1 MPSARSGPLHTS
13 TTTTRRN
20 GSAASS
26 VSGVTVGSARPVTT
40 RPCSAA
46 AWHIFGGMNEPNL
59 GDLLRLPVHGPG
71 PSFSELLKHT
81 APEKLP
87 QRIEGTIQ
95 APEGT
100 TVLALRFG
108 DGVIVAGDRRATEGF
123 QIAHRSIE
131 KVFAADDLSAV
142 AFAGTAGPALE
153 MVRLFQTELEHY
165 EKVEGERLSLEGKA
179 NKLSQM
185 IRANLPAAMQGLAV
199 VPLFAGYDEARG
211 EGRIFKYDIT
221 GGRYEEDDYHATGS
235 GGKDARSSLKKRFKP
250 DLSRD
255 EALKVAI
262 EALFDAADEDVGTG
276 GPDLMRGI
284 FPTAVAIT
292 EQGTVEIQEDEIQSL
307 FEELIAERREQMVMP
322 GTHTVDVRRA
332 PQEESE

>member
-1 MPSARSGPLHTS
+1 MTPDDFAPT
-13 TTTTRRN
+13 
-20 GSAASS
+20 
-26 VSGVTVGSARPVTT
+26 
-40 RPCSAA
+40 
-46 AWHIFGGMNEPNL
+46 
-59 GDLLRLPVHGPG
+59 DLLRIPVYGPG
-71 PSFSELLKHT
+71 SSFSDVLKATTPELLPP
-81 APEKLP
+81 PEADRQLHV
-87 QRIEGTIQ
+87 
-95 APEGT
+95 PEGT

-131 KVFAADDLSAV
+131 KVFAADDMSAV
-142 AFAGTAGPALE
+142 AIAGAAGPAVE

-199 VPLFAGYDEARG
+199 VPLFAGYDEARS

-235 GGKDARSSLKKRFKP
+235 GGKDARSSLKKRFRT

-255 EALKVAI
+255 EAVKIAI

-284 FPTAVAIT
+284 FPTVAAIT
-292 EQGTVEIQEDEIQSL
+292 SGGLVEIAEPDIQRL
-307 FEELIAERREQMVMP
+307 FEELISERRDRMVLP
-322 GTHTVDVRRA
+322 ETHTVDVRR
-332 PQEESE
+332 PEQES

>member
-1 MPSARSGPLHTS
+1 MIPDERAL
-13 TTTTRRN
+13 
-20 GSAASS
+20 A
-26 VSGVTVGSARPVTT
+26 
-40 RPCSAA
+40 
-46 AWHIFGGMNEPNL
+46 
-59 GDLLRLPVHGPG
+59 DLLRMPVNGPG
-71 PSFSELLKHT
+71 SSFSEVLKTRTPELLPP
-81 APEKLP
+81 AEADGPL
-87 QRIEGTIQ
+87 RI
-95 APEGT
+95 PEGT
-100 TVLALRFG
+100 TVLALRFA

-131 KVFAADDLSAV
+131 KVFAADDMSAV
-142 AFAGTAGPALE
+142 AIAGAAGPAVE

-199 VPLFAGYDEARG
+199 VPLFAGYDEARK

-221 GGRYEEDDYHATGS
+221 GGRYEEDDYHSTGS
-235 GGKDARSSLKKRFKP
+235 GGKDARSSLKKRFRA

-255 EALKVAI
+255 EAVKIAI

-284 FPTAVAIT
+284 YPTVAAIT
-292 EQGTVEIQEDEIQSL
+292 ESGLVEIPEAEIQRL
-307 FEELIAERREQMVMP
+307 FEELISERHDQMLLP
-322 GTHTVDVRRA
+322 ETHTVDVRRPA
-332 PQEESE
+332 QES